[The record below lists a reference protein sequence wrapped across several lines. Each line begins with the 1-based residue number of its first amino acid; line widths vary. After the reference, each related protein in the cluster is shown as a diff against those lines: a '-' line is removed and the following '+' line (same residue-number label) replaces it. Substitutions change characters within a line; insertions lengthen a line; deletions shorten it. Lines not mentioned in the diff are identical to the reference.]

1 MIVVFD
7 IVFDNFCKLHIIV
20 IEVGIAVAIVEVRT
34 ARMCT
39 NFSIKTDL
47 IPSYF
52 FASIDSK
59 KNYRKTIKFY
69 EKIIDKR

>member
-1 MIVVFD
+1 MIVIFD
-7 IVFDNFCKLHIIV
+7 IVFDNFCKLHIID

-52 FASIDSK
+52 FAPIDFKKKLSK
-59 KNYRKTIKFY
+59 NDKFL
-69 EKIIDKR
+69 